1 MKGVQTVVF
10 RSLSFLL
17 VGLLMVAFP
26 DKVTEWLVV
35 IIGLLFLVPGL
46 VSVVSYFRSWSQK
59 DATRMLL
66 PVIGIGST
74 IMGTMLIVS
83 PAAFI
88 RWLMYALG
96 ILLLLAGI
104 SGCSDVLR
112 MRRMAQV
119 GWFFYVV
126 PVLLCATGVY
136 IVSRPM
142 EAASLPFIIFGI
154 ASILYGIAG
163 LVWSVRFRKYYHV
176 SRQDTSTIPSDNQDT
191 MSES

>member
-35 IIGLLFLVPGL
+35 IIGLLVLVPGL

-74 IMGTMLIVS
+74 IMGTMLIVA

-96 ILLLLAGI
+96 I
-104 SGCSDVLR
+104 
-112 MRRMAQV
+112 
-119 GWFFYVV
+119 
-126 PVLLCATGVY
+126 
-136 IVSRPM
+136 
-142 EAASLPFIIFGI
+142 
-154 ASILYGIAG
+154 
-163 LVWSVRFRKYYHV
+163 
-176 SRQDTSTIPSDNQDT
+176 
-191 MSES
+191 